1 MAISDFRCVTHFRVP
16 FSDVD
21 MLQHVNHASY
31 VVWAETIRCIYL
43 SDVLNDS
50 LAGTS
55 SVILARLEF
64 DYEHPLDYREDV
76 AVGCRVSRMG
86 RKSFDFVYEIWSDT
100 RQKRAARGLS
110 AMVAF
115 DYKAKASIEIPE
127 RWRTLIAAYELV
139 VPTMG

>member
-1 MAISDFRCVTHFRVP
+1 
-16 FSDVD
+16 
-21 MLQHVNHASY
+21 
-31 VVWAETIRCIYL
+31 
-43 SDVLNDS
+43 
-50 LAGTS
+50 
-55 SVILARLEF
+55 
-64 DYEHPLDYREDV
+64 
-76 AVGCRVSRMG
+76 MG